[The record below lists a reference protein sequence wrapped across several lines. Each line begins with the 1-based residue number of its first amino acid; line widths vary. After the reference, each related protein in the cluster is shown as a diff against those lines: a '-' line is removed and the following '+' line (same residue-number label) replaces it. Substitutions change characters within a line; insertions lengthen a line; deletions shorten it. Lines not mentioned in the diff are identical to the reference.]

1 MNESYEG
8 SKQGA
13 EIKKREGYYITNRV
27 PEDVVSQ
34 SRLKGGTSFRT
45 ERINRS
51 MIT

>member
-34 SRLKGGTSFRT
+34 SRLKGGTSFTT